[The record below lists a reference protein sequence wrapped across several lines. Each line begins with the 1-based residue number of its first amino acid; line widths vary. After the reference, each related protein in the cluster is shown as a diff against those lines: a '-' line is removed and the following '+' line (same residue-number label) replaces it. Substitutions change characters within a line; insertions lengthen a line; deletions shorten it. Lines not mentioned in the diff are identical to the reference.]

1 MNSSAVGQQGTY
13 MLQGEAAGTAA
24 HIELLKADSWPVGS
38 PTLVIKENKKQA
50 LFRTPD
56 RKDA

>member
-1 MNSSAVGQQGTY
+1 